1 MFQVLKQG
9 RLVRQKHTPISVS
22 KASSEVPASDRKS
35 ENAVSLV
42 RRGTFHKKE
51 KKSTQKTVD
60 RTK

>member
-22 KASSEVPASDRKS
+22 KASSEVLRQIGSLKTQSVSSEERLSTKKKRK
-35 ENAVSLV
+35 A
-42 RRGTFHKKE
+42 
-51 KKSTQKTVD
+51 KTTVH